1 MRTRHIVVATLA
13 LVLAFTLTACNG
25 NSVSSTTDSATNG
38 MGIES
43 DIAYDGAGGGS
54 YITESGTSS
63 NTSSNMYTS
72 DSMSEDN
79 KETGNSGGASIA
91 DDNVLST
98 EKMVYSA
105 DLVIETL
112 DFDKSM
118 AVIDNIIT
126 ESGAF
131 VQEESTEDNRT
142 IFDYYNESN
151 TGRTAFIVLRVRS
164 DGYSSVIEDLN
175 EAGQVKSRD
184 QTADNITTYYS
195 DIEGQLSLYRSQ
207 LSALQSLYDRTETLT
222 DIMDVQNKIIETE
235 NSIYKLENQL
245 SNMDMDVEYSTIT
258 IRLREVSEYTLSSYE
273 KENMSFLDKL
283 EDVTEASVET
293 FIDFLEGIV
302 FMIVMTFWYIIIIA
316 VVIVIVFYIRH
327 KYVQNRI
334 SKFAVKHTGFYEY
347 CHAHDLK
354 PYKVLK
360 NYELLNQMGRPVPDF
375 ESYIGQQDVSNDTK
389 Q

>member
-1 MRTRHIVVATLA
+1 MRTQHIIVATLA
-13 LVLAFTLTACNG
+13 IVLAFTLTACNG

-38 MGIES
+38 MSVES
-43 DIAYDGAGGGS
+43 DIAYDTTGGGA
-54 YITESGTSS
+54 YIAESGTSS
-63 NTSSNMYTS
+63 NTSSSADMPG
-72 DSMSEDN
+72 DSQES
-79 KETGNSGGASIA
+79 GNSDGASIV
-91 DDNVLST
+91 DDDALST
-98 EKMVYSA
+98 EKIVYSA

-112 DFDKSM
+112 DFDESM
-118 AVIDNIIT
+118 TVIDNIIT

-131 VQEESTEDNRT
+131 IQEESTEDDRT
-142 IFDYYNESN
+142 IFDYYNEAN
-151 TGRTAFIVLRVRS
+151 TGRTALIVLRVRS

-175 EAGQVKSRD
+175 EAGQVKSRN
-184 QTADNITTYYS
+184 QTADNITKYYS

-235 NSIYKLENQL
+235 NNIYRLENQL

-283 EDVTEASVET
+283 GNVTEASVET

-302 FMIVMTFWYIIIIA
+302 FMLVMTFWYIIIIA
-316 VVIVIVFYIRH
+316 VVIVVVFYIRNRH
-327 KYVQNRI
+327 IQNRI
-334 SKFAVKHTGFYEY
+334 SKFAVKHPGFYEY

-354 PYKVLK
+354 EYKVLK

-375 ESYIGQQDVSNDTK
+375 ESYVVRQDASNDTK

>member
-1 MRTRHIVVATLA
+1 
-13 LVLAFTLTACNG
+13 
-25 NSVSSTTDSATNG
+25 

-43 DIAYDGAGGGS
+43 DIAYDGAGGGA

-63 NTSSNMYTS
+63 NTSSSADMLG
-72 DSMSEDN
+72 DSQES
-79 KETGNSGGASIA
+79 GNSDGASIV
-91 DDNVLST
+91 DDDALST
-98 EKMVYSA
+98 EKIVYSA

-112 DFDKSM
+112 DFDESM
-118 AVIDNIIT
+118 TVIDNIIT

-131 VQEESTEDNRT
+131 IQEESTEDDRT
-142 IFDYYNESN
+142 IFDYYNEAN
-151 TGRTAFIVLRVRS
+151 TGRTALIVLRVKS

-175 EAGQVKSRD
+175 EAGQVKSRN
-184 QTADNITTYYS
+184 QTADNITKYYS

-235 NSIYKLENQL
+235 NNIYKLENQL

-283 EDVTEASVET
+283 GNVTEVSVET

-302 FMIVMTFWYIIIIA
+302 FMLVMTFWYIIIIA
-316 VVIVIVFYIRH
+316 VVIVVVFYIRH
-327 KYVQNRI
+327 RHIQNRI
-334 SKFAVKHTGFYEY
+334 SKFAVKHPGFYEY

-354 PYKVLK
+354 EYKVLK

-375 ESYIGQQDVSNDTK
+375 ESYVGRQDVSNDTK

>member
-43 DIAYDGAGGGS
+43 DIAYEGAGGGS

-63 NTSSNMYTS
+63 NTSS
-72 DSMSEDN
+72 SEDMLGDSQ
-79 KETGNSGGASIA
+79 ESGNSDGASIV
-91 DDNVLST
+91 DDDALST
-98 EKMVYSA
+98 EKIVYSA

-112 DFDKSM
+112 DFDESM
-118 AVIDNIIT
+118 TVIDNIIT

-131 VQEESTEDNRT
+131 IQEESTEDDRT
-142 IFDYYNESN
+142 IFDYYNEAN
-151 TGRTAFIVLRVRS
+151 TGRTALIVLRVRS

-175 EAGQVKSRD
+175 EAGQVKSRN
-184 QTADNITTYYS
+184 QTADNITKYYS

-235 NSIYKLENQL
+235 NNIYRLENQL

-283 EDVTEASVET
+283 GNVTEASVET

-302 FMIVMTFWYIIIIA
+302 FMLVMTFWYIIIIA
-316 VVIVIVFYIRH
+316 VVIVVVFYIRH
-327 KYVQNRI
+327 RYIQNRI
-334 SKFAVKHTGFYEY
+334 SKFAVKHPGFYEY

-354 PYKVLK
+354 EYKVLK

-375 ESYIGQQDVSNDTK
+375 ESYVVRQDVSNDTK

>member
-1 MRTRHIVVATLA
+1 MRTRHIVVAALA

-63 NTSSNMYTS
+63 NTSS
-72 DSMSEDN
+72 SEDMLGDSQ
-79 KETGNSGGASIA
+79 ESGNSDGASIV
-91 DDNVLST
+91 DDDALST
-98 EKMVYSA
+98 EKIVYSA

-112 DFDKSM
+112 DFDESM
-118 AVIDNIIT
+118 TVIDNIIT

-131 VQEESTEDNRT
+131 IQEESTEDDRT
-142 IFDYYNESN
+142 IFDYYNEAN
-151 TGRTAFIVLRVRS
+151 TGRTALIVLRVKS

-175 EAGQVKSRD
+175 GAGQVKSRN
-184 QTADNITTYYS
+184 QTADNITKYYS

-283 EDVTEASVET
+283 GNVTEASVET

-302 FMIVMTFWYIIIIA
+302 FMLVMTFWYIIIIA
-316 VVIVIVFYIRH
+316 VVIVVVFYIRH
-327 KYVQNRI
+327 RHIQNRI
-334 SKFAVKHTGFYEY
+334 SKFAVKHPGFYEY

-354 PYKVLK
+354 EYKVLK

-375 ESYIGQQDVSNDTK
+375 ESYVVRQDVSNDTK